1 MKKEAAAKIE
11 EAKKEAEKQAHPET
25 EKDTKASL
33 KEKGVAAMTKP
44 EDADKKAAPA
54 NDDKH
59 KAVKA
64 MTKPEDN
71 HKKAPAAPAKA
82 APAKAAPAKKP
93 VEAEKAPS
101 ATHEATVINHEDAKE
116 LHKIS

>member
-1 MKKEAAAKIE
+1 LKKEAAAKIE

-25 EKDTKASL
+25 EKETKASL

-44 EDADKKAAPA
+44 DDADK
-54 NDDKH
+54 
-59 KAVKA
+59 
-64 MTKPEDN
+64 
-71 HKKAPAAPAKA
+71 HKKAPATPAKKI
-82 APAKAAPAKKP
+82 PAKAAPAKKP